1 MLIRHVTYMYC
12 NRLVTLGVWRW
23 GVRLHAFHGECLMLS
38 NFCYAVLPNNVY
50 TLVVENISFFRKFLS
65 LFLSVFHHV
74 MLPSVP
80 SFLNMTVDS
89 CFMLKCLL
97 DMWLSS
103 FLVRVMSGLSFIVV
117 VVTSKLQNTS
127 FQGPRVD
134 LMFLS
139 LNIIIL
145 EDTYVTQL
153 NIDIYSVVF
162 AYIRLH
168 LHFLF

>member
-1 MLIRHVTYMYC
+1 
-12 NRLVTLGVWRW
+12 
-23 GVRLHAFHGECLMLS
+23 
-38 NFCYAVLPNNVY
+38 
-50 TLVVENISFFRKFLS
+50 
-65 LFLSVFHHV
+65 